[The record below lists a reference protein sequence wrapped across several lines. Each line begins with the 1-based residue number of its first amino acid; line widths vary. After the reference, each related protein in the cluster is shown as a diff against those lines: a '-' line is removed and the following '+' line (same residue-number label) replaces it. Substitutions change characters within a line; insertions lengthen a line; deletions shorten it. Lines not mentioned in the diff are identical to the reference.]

1 MENKVLEAIDQ
12 ARRALSLAD
21 IGKKTQLAAA
31 QIRDALERLISR
43 GEVIASRSGKYTTA
57 RLMKLILCRA
67 RVSAYRLAFARPLDG
82 GAELYLDMP
91 DEQAFDGDLVLVRET
106 QGGERRRGELA
117 KVVQRAHGVITG
129 TLYIEQTPV
138 RKRHGRSKG
147 RPRYVPQARC
157 IALLND
163 PRWPAQAEVQGGC
176 GDAQSGDLCAFEV
189 VTWPRRD
196 GFMTVKFK
204 QSLGRDSDLTAHLL
218 ALEAEHGIEE
228 EFSPESLEEAAALG
242 SDPEPR
248 DMEGRLDLRD
258 ETIFTIDGAD
268 AQDFD
273 DAVSLKQ
280 LEDGWELGVHIAD
293 VSSYVK
299 PHSALDADAR
309 KRGTSVYLPGRTI
322 PMLPEKLCNCLCS
335 LMPGRDRLTLSA
347 IMRFDAQLAQTRL
360 DIRPSVIRS
369 CARLT
374 YDDVNALFAGKTNT
388 VPEALHED
396 LKRMNELA
404 RRLKAQRVK
413 QGSLELDVPEPEFTL
428 DENGYPTDM
437 GVRARGEAQSLIEE
451 FMLAANRAIAAHA
464 RQTEL
469 PFPYRVHESPDSE
482 KLEAMEGTLEAL
494 GRPVNIGRK
503 PTQARLQ
510 QLLSAFEGTPQ
521 SAIVSQ
527 LVLRSMSKARY
538 SEKPL
543 GHYGL
548 AFKNYCHFTS
558 PIRRYPDLLAHRMLH
573 MQMQKQ
579 IGEELALQLTASMHT
594 LTEEASLCEEAAAQ
608 CERDADKL
616 MCAAYLS
623 KYGSKVM
630 NATVTRFLKRGA
642 LVSLDNSCEGLI
654 PFKFMDDVYSMD
666 DEGVLM
672 KGRASGRIVRLGERV
687 RVKCVEAD
695 IFTGS
700 ISFRLLGPKE
710 RK

>member
-1 MENKVLEAIDQ
+1 MEQKILEAI
-12 ARRALSLAD
+12 AKAKRALSVSELGQRTLLTAPEVR
-21 IGKKTQLAAA
+21 K
-31 QIRDALERLISR
+31 ALENLIAK
-43 GEVIASRSGKYTTA
+43 GEVLTSRSGKYTTA
-57 RLMKLILCRA
+57 KLMKLILCRA
-67 RVSAYRLAFARPLDG
+67 RVSAYRLAFARPMDG
-82 GAELYLDMP
+82 SAELYLDMP
-91 DEQAFDGDLVLVRET
+91 DEQAFDGDTVLVRET
-106 QGGERRRGELA
+106 QGGERRRGELVR
-117 KVVQRAHGVITG
+117 VVQRAHSVITG
-129 TLYIEQTPV
+129 TLYIEQPHPV
-138 RKRHGRSKG
+138 KRHGRAKG
-147 RPRYVPQARC
+147 RPRYVPQPRC
-157 IALLND
+157 VALLSD
-163 PRWPAQAEVQGGC
+163 PRLPAQAEVREGC

-189 VTWPRRD
+189 VSWPRRD
-196 GFMTVKFK
+196 GFMAVKLK
-204 QSLGRDSDLTAHLL
+204 HSLGRDSDLTAHLL

-228 EFSPESLEEAAALG
+228 EFSPETLEEAALLG
-242 SDPEPR
+242 SDPDPA
-248 DMEGRLDLRD
+248 DIEGRLDLRS

-273 DAVSLKQ
+273 DAVSLK
-280 LEDGWELGVHIAD
+280 LLDDGWELGVHIAD

-347 IMRFDAQLAQTRL
+347 IMRFDAQLRQTHL

-369 CARLT
+369 KARLT
-374 YDDVNALFAGKTNT
+374 YDDVNELLAGRPNT
-388 VPEALHED
+388 VPEALHEV

-404 RRLKAQRVK
+404 GRMKALRVK
-413 QGSLELDVPEPEFTL
+413 QGSLELDVPEPQFTL
-428 DENGYPTDM
+428 DESGFPSSM

-482 KLEAMEGTLEAL
+482 KLETMENTLEAL
-494 GRPVNIGRK
+494 GRPISVGKK
-503 PTQARLQ
+503 PTQMRLQ
-510 QLLSAFEGTPQ
+510 QLLGAFEGTAQ

-548 AFKNYCHFTS
+548 AFKDYCHFTS

-573 MQMQKQ
+573 MQMQTS
-579 IGEELALQLTASMHT
+579 ISEEQALKLTSSMHT
-594 LTEEASLCEEAAAQ
+594 LTDEASLCEEAAAQ

-630 NATVTRFLKRGA
+630 NATITRFLKRGA
-642 LVSLDNSCEGLI
+642 LVSLDNACEGLI
-654 PFKFMDDVYSMD
+654 PFKYMDDVYSMD
-666 DEGVLM
+666 DECVLM
-672 KGRASGRIVRLGERV
+672 KGRMSGRIVRLGERV

-700 ISFRLLGPKE
+700 ITFRLLGPKD
-710 RK
+710 KK